1 MLGRARGV
9 GKDSCNSTERCTILR
24 DCTTSPIVGLWFAS
38 GETQAAAIV
47 HTRTKS
53 SLGYWPPSLGSANSS
68 NLSLSRRIGRACSQY
83 SNIFIRHY
91 AMGKKVITDTKTE

>member
-1 MLGRARGV
+1 MLGRAGGV
-9 GKDSCNSTERCTILR
+9 GIDSWNSTDRCTILS

-53 SLGYWPPSLGSANSS
+53 SFGYWPPSLGSASSS
-68 NLSLSRRIGRACSQY
+68 NLS
-83 SNIFIRHY
+83 
-91 AMGKKVITDTKTE
+91 